1 MLVYPTSDLHVHAP
15 STQIS
20 VLTGIYHVILKTP
33 DNTLRATDSLWIYSL
48 VTDMETVM
56 IGLFNIAMPLFL
68 TPQSQGKALQ

>member
-56 IGLFNIAMPLFL
+56 IGLFNTAMPLSL
-68 TPQSQGKALQ
+68 TP

>member
-56 IGLFNIAMPLFL
+56 IGLFNTAMPLFL
-68 TPQSQGKALQ
+68 TPQSQDRALQ

>member
-56 IGLFNIAMPLFL
+56 IGLFNIAMPLSL
-68 TPQSQGKALQ
+68 TP